1 MLNIIQVNILIR
13 GPDALNRT
21 PVLDIK
27 PYIPNFDSY
36 SEARSTVTDLP
47 ANTSFSL
54 TSTAWDIPPAVI
66 V

>member
-1 MLNIIQVNILIR
+1 MLIIMPVNISIR
-13 GPDALNRT
+13 GPGALNRT

-47 ANTSFSL
+47 ANTSSSL
-54 TSTAWDIPPAVI
+54 TSNAWDIPPAVI